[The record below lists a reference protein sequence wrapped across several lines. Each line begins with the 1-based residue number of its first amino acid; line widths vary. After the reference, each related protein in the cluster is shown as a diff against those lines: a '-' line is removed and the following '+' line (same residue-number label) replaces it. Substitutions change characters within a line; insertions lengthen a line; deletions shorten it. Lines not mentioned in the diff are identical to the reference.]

1 MLSHLLPHL
10 NLSPATGILQ
20 VGRFGRRF
28 CPALPAFFTE
38 CHWFE
43 GSGLALKESWSGG
56 EGWGAVGA
64 GSLVGDPPSRV
75 GDPGGG
81 TGERRLLSSGVVSQL
96 CL

>member
-1 MLSHLLPHL
+1 M
-10 NLSPATGILQ
+10 
-20 VGRFGRRF
+20 
-28 CPALPAFFTE
+28 LPAFFTE
-38 CHWFE
+38 CHWCE
-43 GSGLALKESWSGG
+43 GSVLALKESWSGG